1 MKSVILFKTASLKLT
16 LIPVGIQ
23 RYERKEKL
31 ESLYCWVQ
39 TSDSW
44 IFHLEPCHS
53 YPQTKPYQ
61 PLVVSYLSCVTVGSW
76 ETGTTT
82 AKGIMGRE
90 KREKIIF
97 FILIQSPLRAE
108 IWALQLVLVSSKG
121 RVTKFGRKT
130 RWRTKTR
137 QLRLLSCKTHRFI
150 AMTLTRTWE
159 NGRYYWKKW
168 YIIIIRW
175 IWGSQSFA
183 MSVHRRKFVETMQK
197 CSHL

>member
-1 MKSVILFKTASLKLT
+1 MWFFSKMLLWSCHWFLL
-16 LIPVGIQ
+16 
-23 RYERKEKL
+23 
-31 ESLYCWVQ
+31 LYK
-39 TSDSW
+39 D
-44 IFHLEPCHS
+44 I
-53 YPQTKPYQ
+53 
-61 PLVVSYLSCVTVGSW
+61 
-76 ETGTTT
+76 
-82 AKGIMGRE
+82 RE
-90 KREKIIF
+90 KKKLSIF
-97 FILIQSPLRAE
+97 IVGFKPQIVGYSTWSHVTHIHRPNLISPFKSGDLGNA
-108 IWALQLVLVSSKG
+108 VLVSSKG

-137 QLRLLSCKTHRFI
+137 QLRLLSCKTHRYI
-150 AMTLTRTWE
+150 AMTLTGTWE

>member
-150 AMTLTRTWE
+150 AMTLTRT
-159 NGRYYWKKW
+159 
-168 YIIIIRW
+168 
-175 IWGSQSFA
+175 
-183 MSVHRRKFVETMQK
+183 
-197 CSHL
+197 

>member
-1 MKSVILFKTASLKLT
+1 MSLISTDQTLLAPGCILSFMCNS
-16 LIPVGIQ
+16 
-23 RYERKEKL
+23 
-31 ESLYCWVQ
+31 
-39 TSDSW
+39 
-44 IFHLEPCHS
+44 
-53 YPQTKPYQ
+53 
-61 PLVVSYLSCVTVGSW
+61 
-76 ETGTTT
+76 
-82 AKGIMGRE
+82 GIMRDWHHHSKGDNGERE
-90 KREKIIF
+90 MIIL
-97 FILIQSPLRAE
+97 FILIQSSSRAE
-108 IWALQLVLVSSKG
+108 IWALQLVLVNSKG

-137 QLRLLSCKTHRFI
+137 QLRLLSCKTHRYI